1 MESTQI
7 VLNVLIIGLIFALAI
22 LMFFDFCAGLI
33 NLWSYKSNKSN
44 SLSSKSNTEMNHTLS
59 NLKPVTKVARI
70 NAIQDNSIDTES
82 LEELIQNLPQSRI
95 RTAARRLGIGDK
107 INGKYQKLAVLR
119 TKIQTKLKT
128 QPQQV
133 EIILNEIA
141 DTSKSK
147 VAAS

>member
-1 MESTQI
+1 MENTQI

-22 LMFFDFCAGLI
+22 LMLFDFCAGLI
-33 NLWSYKSNKSN
+33 NLWSYKSNNPN
-44 SLSSKSNTEMNHTLS
+44 SLSSKSNTETNGTLV

-70 NAIQDNSIDTES
+70 NTTQDNSIDTES
-82 LEELIQNLPQSRI
+82 LEQLIRDLPQSRI

-119 TKIQTKLKT
+119 TQIQTKLET

-133 EIILNEIA
+133 ARILNEIA
-141 DTSKSK
+141 NTSKSK
-147 VAAS
+147 VAAN